1 MSVSKFLAAA
11 AMFAALPA
19 GAQQTLQLAPMAT
32 TLSVSAEG
40 RSLRAPDVVDLSG
53 GVVTTA
59 ATAAQAMAANA
70 TRMSAVVAAVRKAG
84 VAERDIQTAGLN
96 LQPQY
101 KYADNQPPLLTGYQA
116 SNTVSLRLRKLDQA
130 GKLIDTLVGVGA
142 NTISGPN
149 FRVDAA
155 DAALDEARTQ
165 AVATARSRADLYA
178 RAAGLKVK
186 RILTISESGGEQPR
200 PMPMMMARS
209 MKMEAADTPVVPGEV
224 ALSITVN
231 VTFELE

>member
-19 GAQQTLQLAPMAT
+19 GAQQTLQIAPAVT
-32 TLSVSAEG
+32 TLSVSAEA

-59 ATAAQAMAANA
+59 ATAAQAMAENA

-130 GKLIDTLVGVGA
+130 GRLIDTLVGVGA

-155 DAALDEARTQ
+155 EAALDEARTQ
-165 AVATARSRADLYA
+165 AIGIARSRADLYA
-178 RAAGLKVK
+178 RAAGLKIK
-186 RILTISESGGEQPR
+186 RILTISESGGEPPR

-209 MKMEAADTPVVPGEV
+209 MKMAAADTPVEPGEV

-231 VTFELE
+231 VTFEME